1 MKVRIIS
8 AIVAIAIF
16 LPLLYIGGIPFILLV
31 YAMAT
36 MGLYELLKMRKQPL
50 ISIQGVLSL
59 ILLWIILLP
68 GQVFE
73 TGQGADI
80 KMNAAILAVLLFLSY
95 TVISKNKFDFDD
107 AGFVTLSVLY
117 VGIGFHFLMETR
129 EAGIVYLF
137 YVLFVV
143 WGTDSGAYFVGRSLG
158 KRKLW
163 PEISP
168 NKTIGG
174 SVGGIL
180 IALLIALA
188 FYTFTTIDIPLLKLL
203 IVTVILS
210 VFGQLGDLAQSAFKR
225 HYGVKDSGN
234 IMPGHGGILDRCDSW
249 LFVLPLFHL
258 LQII

>member
-16 LPLLYIGGIPFILLV
+16 LPLLYIGGIPFILLI

-36 MGLYELLKMRKQPL
+36 IGLYELLRMRN
-50 ISIQGVLSL
+50 LSL
-59 ILLWIILLP
+59 VSVQGALSLALLWVILLP
-68 GQVFE
+68 GQAFDS
-73 TGQGADI
+73 GHGADI
-80 KMNAAILAVLLFLSY
+80 KIKAAILAVLLFLSY
-95 TVISKNKFDFDD
+95 TVISKNKFTFDD
-107 AGFVTLSVLY
+107 AGFVILSVLY

-174 SVGGIL
+174 SLGGIV
-180 IALLIALA
+180 IAVLIALA
-188 FYTFTTIDIPLLKLL
+188 FFSFTSLDIPLVKLL
-203 IVTVILS
+203 IVTVVLS
-210 VFGQLGDLAQSAFKR
+210 VFGQIGDLAQSAFKR
-225 HYGVKDSGN
+225 YYGVKDSGN

-249 LFVLPLFHL
+249 LFVLPLVHV

>member
-1 MKVRIIS
+1 M
-8 AIVAIAIF
+8 
-16 LPLLYIGGIPFILLV
+16 
-31 YAMAT
+31 
-36 MGLYELLKMRKQPL
+36 
-50 ISIQGVLSL
+50 
-59 ILLWIILLP
+59 
-68 GQVFE
+68 
-73 TGQGADI
+73 
-80 KMNAAILAVLLFLSY
+80 
-95 TVISKNKFDFDD
+95 
-107 AGFVTLSVLY
+107 
-117 VGIGFHFLMETR
+117 
-129 EAGIVYLF
+129 
-137 YVLFVV
+137 
-143 WGTDSGAYFVGRSLG
+143 G

>member
-8 AIVAIAIF
+8 AIVALAVF
-16 LPLLYIGGIPFILLV
+16 MPLLYIGGIPFMILV

-36 MGLYELLKMRKQPL
+36 IGLYELLKMRKQPL
-50 ISIQGVLSL
+50 VSIPGAMAMV
-59 ILLWIILLP
+59 LLWIILLP
-68 GQVFE
+68 GQAFDS
-73 TGQGADI
+73 GHGADI
-80 KMNAAILAVLLFLSY
+80 KIKAAILAVLLFLSY
-95 TVISKNKFDFDD
+95 TVLSKNKFNFDD
-107 AGFVTLSVLY
+107 AGFVLLSVLY

-129 EAGIVYLF
+129 EAGVVYLF

-174 SVGGIL
+174 SVGGIV

-188 FYTFTTIDIPLLKLL
+188 FYTFTNIEIPLFKIL

-210 VFGQLGDLAQSAFKR
+210 VFGQIGDLAQSAFKR

-249 LFVLPLFHL
+249 LFVLPLVHL

>member
-36 MGLYELLKMRKQPL
+36 IGLYELLKMRKQPL

-68 GQVFE
+68 
-73 TGQGADI
+73 GQGADI